1 MVPSTMSLVKTDP
14 TRPANTIQTTVLLP
28 PEICVL
34 HWSEPSINCYIK
46 FLIYIW
52 LQISQYTNMSKF
64 ERKIISFEEGWDIV
78 QKAVKNILEGLPD
91 PHFTSDDFVMLY
103 TYYFSIPHHIRFL
116 FNWFYSIYIFFMD
129 TVFYFFNRNAGP
141 STICV
146 LKSLLLMTIPNN
158 CMKNTRKHSKSTS
171 IQLSVTLLNIFAII
185 FLYTVIKI
193 EFWNMI

>member
-1 MVPSTMSLVKTDP
+1 MGLVKKTDP

-78 QKAVKNILEGLPD
+78 HKAVKNILEGLPD

-103 TYYFSIPHHIRFL
+103 TYYFSIQSYL
-116 FNWFYSIYIFFMD
+116 F
-129 TVFYFFNRNAGP
+129 
-141 STICV
+141 
-146 LKSLLLMTIPNN
+146 
-158 CMKNTRKHSKSTS
+158 
-171 IQLSVTLLNIFAII
+171 SV
-185 FLYTVIKI
+185 
-193 EFWNMI
+193 